1 MISRVWD
8 VCVVVLIYFF
18 MIASVDAEELVIDLD
33 AGNYEILKTTE
44 GFQEIRMENFGNL
57 LTPGKPMLPGKT
69 FLIAIPPGAEVTSI
83 DVMGDR
89 KFELKGNYKIIP
101 APFVF
106 PMDNR
111 EDLVKE
117 AREVYRKNKTSCYS
131 SNHFYPD
138 KVGWYA
144 GKGALGKYNFVKVTY
159 TPFSYNPKSG
169 KLIFSPRA
177 HITINYSIPSS
188 VNIQFDK
195 FDMSQ
200 ADNFHDNK
208 AANIFVNY
216 KYIKKWYPQQLKL
229 NSLMQTYNY
238 VIITTDELQNSVS
251 SLVSWKVNIGFSVN
265 VVTINWINNNYTG
278 SDLPQKIRN
287 FLIDKYGEWGIEY
300 VLLVGDVNDIPMRT
314 CYPRANSST
323 SATPT
328 DYYYADL
335 TGDWNSDGDSRY
347 GEYGQDNVD
356 WVPEVIVGRI
366 PWSNASTVSQI
377 CQKLVNFEGDKG
389 SWKQNALLLG
399 AMSNYANE
407 DNSGYSRTDG
417 ASLMEMNKNLVQN
430 SGGNSTTMYEKVGV
444 SPNTN
449 TCSAPL
455 THSNILNSWS
465 SGQYGMVNWWAHG
478 SSSSAY
484 RKWWASDDDDNVPE
498 SSNPNEISWE
508 AMVSNNDC
516 ASLNDSYASIIF
528 ACSCNNGYPEYSNLG
543 KSMIK
548 RGSAG
553 IVASSRMS
561 WYSIGWKHQNHGG
574 NASLDYYFFY
584 YLINND
590 DRVGDALFNS
600 KVYYSTHFMFS
611 SWGWICWQNMFD
623 FNLYGDPSLCRL
635 GLSPTPT
642 SFNISGNINY
652 NVSALPVSNIELNLS
667 GNSSNTQAANGSGFY
682 QFSTLQA
689 GGNYTIT
696 PKHNSQIPGNSIL
709 GYDAALA
716 ARIALGLDSDETE
729 EQRIAADVDKNG
741 SVQMY
746 DASLIAQYA
755 VGLFNPDSKVGEW
768 VFSPENRIYQPLA
781 YEYANQNF
789 TAIILGD
796 VDGNWSE
803 TNLLAKDLHSV
814 NLYFKLSDE
823 EVLAGNEYILPITVE
838 DNYDIL
844 SFDIS
849 LTYNPKLLKYIGM
862 DKDREIEDF
871 QVFVNKSVSG
881 KLVLTAFSI
890 HEVKKS
896 GILLKFIFDV
906 IGKDGDS
913 GNIELECFRINDE
926 PAFCATS
933 IIKVGKNGLKEMPRQ
948 FALFQNYPNPFNP
961 ETNIKYQLPE
971 NEHVSILI
979 FNMLGQ
985 KIRTLI
991 DEKRNAGYYNIIWD
1005 GNDDS
1010 GKQVSSGLYLYKIQA
1025 GGFINIKKMA
1035 MMK

>member
-1 MISRVWD
+1 
-8 VCVVVLIYFF
+8 
-18 MIASVDAEELVIDLD
+18 
-33 AGNYEILKTTE
+33 
-44 GFQEIRMENFGNL
+44 MEKFGNL

-83 DVMGDR
+83 DVMGDGE
-89 KFELKGNYKIIP
+89 FEIKGNYKIIP

-111 EDLVKE
+111 EDLIKE

-138 KVGWYA
+138 KVGWYT
-144 GKGALGKYNFVKVTY
+144 GEGALGKYNFVRVTY
-159 TPFSYNPKSG
+159 APFSYNPKSG

-177 HITINYSIPSS
+177 HITIKYSIASS
-188 VNIQFDK
+188 KNIQFDK

-200 ADNFHDNK
+200 ADNFYEEK
-208 AANIFVNY
+208 AANLFVNCNN
-216 KYIKKWYPQQLKL
+216 IKKWYPPQLRL
-229 NSLMQTYNY
+229 NSPTQTYNY
-238 VIITTDELQNSVS
+238 VIITTEELQNSVS
-251 SLVSWKVNIGFSVN
+251 SFVSWKVSVGFSVN

-300 VLLVGDVNDIPMRT
+300 VLLVGDITDIPMRT
-314 CYPRANSST
+314 CYPRANSSID
-323 SATPT
+323 ATPT

-335 TGDWNSDGDSRY
+335 TGDWNSDGDSHY

-366 PWSNASTVSQI
+366 PWSDASTVSQI
-377 CQKLVNFEGDKG
+377 CQKLINFEGDKG
-389 SWKQNALLLG
+389 SWKNNSLLLG

-407 DNSGYSRTDG
+407 NNSGYSRTDG
-417 ASLMEMNKNLVQN
+417 ASLMEINKNLIQN
-430 SGGNSTTMYEKVGV
+430 SRGNSTTMYEKFGI
-444 SPNTN
+444 SPDTIS
-449 TCSAPL
+449 CSAPL
-455 THSNILNSWS
+455 THSNVLNSWS
-465 SGQYGMVNWWAHG
+465 NGQYGMVNWWAHG

-484 RKWWASDDDDNVPE
+484 RKWWAADDGDNVPE

-508 AMVSNNDC
+508 TIVSTSDC
-516 ASLNDSYASIIF
+516 ALLNDSYASIIF

-543 KSMIK
+543 KNMIK

-553 IVASSRMS
+553 IVVSSRLS

-590 DRVGDALFNS
+590 NRVGDALFNS
-600 KVYYSTHFMFS
+600 KVYYSNHFMYS

-623 FNLYGDPSLCRL
+623 FNLYGDPSLYRL
-635 GLSPTPT
+635 GLTPAIVDC
-642 SFNISGNINY
+642 NISGNINY
-652 NVSALPVSNIELNLS
+652 NVSALPVSDTELNLT

-689 GGNYTIT
+689 GEDYIIT
-696 PKHNSQIPGNSIL
+696 PIQNSTVPENCIL
-709 GYDAALA
+709 GYDAAFA
-716 ARIALGLDSDETE
+716 ARIALGLFTE
-729 EQRIAADVDKNG
+729 ATKEQRIAADVDKNG

-755 VGLFNPDSKVGEW
+755 VGLSNPDSKVSEW
-768 VFSPENRIYQPLA
+768 VFNPENRIFQPLVS
-781 YEYANQNF
+781 ECTNQNF
-789 TAIILGD
+789 TAIVLGD
-796 VDGNWSE
+796 VDGNWCE
-803 TNLLAKDLHSV
+803 TNLLAKDLNSEK
-814 NLYFKLSDE
+814 LYSALSDE
-823 EVLAGNEYILPITVE
+823 VVLPGDEYLFPIIVE
-838 DNYDIL
+838 ENCDIL

-849 LTYNPKLLKYIGM
+849 LTYNPKVLKYIGM

-871 QVFVNKSVSG
+871 QVFINKSVSG

-890 HEVKKS
+890 NEVKKS
-896 GILLKFIFDV
+896 GTLLKFIFDV

-913 GNIELECFRINDE
+913 GNIELEYFRINAE
-926 PAFCATS
+926 QAFRATAAIEVVKS
-933 IIKVGKNGLKEMPRQ
+933 SLTELPKQ

-961 ETNIKYQLPE
+961 ETNIKYQLPK

-985 KIRTLI
+985 KIRTLV
-991 DEKRNAGYYNIIWD
+991 DEERNACYYNIIWD
-1005 GNDDS
+1005 GNDDQDVNMPS
-1010 GKQVSSGLYLYKIQA
+1010 GVYFYRIQA
-1025 GGFINIKKMA
+1025 GEFFDMKKMVLT
-1035 MMK
+1035 K